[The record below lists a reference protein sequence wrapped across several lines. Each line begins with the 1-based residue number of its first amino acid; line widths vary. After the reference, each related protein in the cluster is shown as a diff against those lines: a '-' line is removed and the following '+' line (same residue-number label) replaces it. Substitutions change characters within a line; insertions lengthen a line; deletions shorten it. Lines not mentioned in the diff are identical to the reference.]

1 MRPGDGRMSL
11 WPVAVVGVI
20 VVLAVASITP
30 VRRLNPAPPSD
41 FIGLRSSANR
51 SDAALAAEY
60 WESAESVIQ
69 WKYSRTSTL
78 PEQVPAD
85 FKLADHNGTE
95 STGEGPAAR
104 GAYWAKLREEW
115 LRADNWHTTYSFDAS
130 WMVHDMEALSHAVS
144 DFVKDHM

>member
-1 MRPGDGRMSL
+1 MRPDDGRMSL
-11 WPVAVVGVI
+11 WPLAVVGVI

-41 FIGLRSSANR
+41 FVALRSSANR
-51 SDAALAAEY
+51 SDASLAAGY

-78 PEQVPAD
+78 PEEVPAD
-85 FKLADHNGTE
+85 FKLADHNGT
-95 STGEGPAAR
+95 GNPAAR
-104 GAYWAKLREEW
+104 SAYWAKLREEW

-130 WMVHDMEALSHAVS
+130 WIVVNVEALSHAVTS
-144 DFVKDHM
+144 FVTDHM